1 MDFKQFSLSN
11 PVAVLGAGK
20 FGTAIANLIAANV
33 DQVLLYTHKT
43 TRAAA
48 GQISRTM
55 AAQPLEANIVVT
67 DDLVTVLRSC
77 PVIFPIVPA
86 AKFRGLIQE
95 IAAHLRPDH
104 ICIHGT
110 KGLDLVEYDGVLTRS
125 HLATMSEVIMQETTM
140 RQVGCLAGPNLS
152 GDLVKKDP
160 AVTVVASGS
169 EKVLSIGKQLLSQN
183 WFRVY
188 TSHDLVS
195 VEMCSVLKN
204 IFAIGAG
211 MLQGMGYQC
220 NTYGFFLTMSISEM
234 HYVMTT
240 MGIGTTALFG
250 PAGLGDLVATCGST
264 ASRNYMLGYRLAKG
278 EKLNAILHSA
288 KEVFE
293 GVQTVKVIHQLMQ
306 FYSVEAPITALIYR
320 ILFEELP
327 LKKGLSYLMRTSES
341 ATYPTDLPPPILN

>member
-1 MDFKQFSLSN
+1 MGFKQFSLNN

-20 FGTAIANLIAANV
+20 FGTAVANLIAPNV
-33 DQVLLYTHKT
+33 GEVFLYTHT
-43 TRAAA
+43 AARAAA

-55 AAQPLEANIVVT
+55 AAQPLAANIVVT
-67 DDLVTVLRSC
+67 DDWVTVLRCC

-86 AKFRGLIQE
+86 AKFRGLMQD

-110 KGLDLVEYDGVLTRS
+110 KGLDLVQYDGVLTRS
-125 HLATMSEVIMQETTM
+125 HLATMSEVIMQETKI
-140 RQVGCLAGPNLS
+140 RQIGCLAGPNLS

-160 AVTVVASGS
+160 AATVVASGA

-188 TSHDLVS
+188 TSDDILS

-211 MLQGMGYQC
+211 MLQGMGYQS
-220 NTYGFFLTMSISEM
+220 NTYALFITMSISEM
-234 HYVMTT
+234 HYMMTT

-264 ASRNYMLGYRLAKG
+264 ASRNYTIGYRLAKG
-278 EKLNAILHSA
+278 EKLNAILHGTR
-288 KEVFE
+288 EVSE
-293 GVQTVKVIHQLMQ
+293 GVQTVKIIHQLMQ
-306 FYSVEAPITALIYR
+306 FYSVEAPITRLIYR
-320 ILFEELP
+320 ILFEALP
-327 LKKGLSYLMRTSES
+327 LKQGLAYLMGRSENT
-341 ATYPTDLPPPILN
+341 TYPTDVPPILH

>member
-1 MDFKQFSLSN
+1 MDSKQFSLSN
-11 PVAVLGAGK
+11 QVAILGAGK
-20 FGTAIANLIAANV
+20 FGTAVANLIAANV
-33 DQVLLYTHKT
+33 NQVWLYTHKAA
-43 TRAAA
+43 RAAA

-55 AAQPLEANIVVT
+55 AAQPLAENIVVT
-67 DDLVTVLRSC
+67 DDLVTVLRAC

-86 AKFRGLIQE
+86 VKFRGLMQE
-95 IAAHLRPDH
+95 IAVHLRTDH

-110 KGLDLVEYDGVLTRS
+110 KGLDLARHDGVLTRS
-125 HLATMSEVIMQETTM
+125 HLATMSEVIMQETTV
-140 RQVGCLAGPNLS
+140 QQIGCLAGPNLS
-152 GDLVKKDP
+152 GDLVKRDP
-160 AVTVVASGS
+160 AVTVIASS
-169 EKVLSIGKQLLSQN
+169 AEKVLSIGKQLLTQD

-188 TSHDLVS
+188 TSHDLLS

-220 NTYGFFLTMSISEM
+220 NTYAFFLTMSISEM
-234 HYVMTT
+234 HYIMTT

-264 ASRNYMLGYRLAKG
+264 ASRNYTIGYRLAKG
-278 EKLNAILHSA
+278 ETLSAILHTA
-288 KEVFE
+288 KEVSE

-306 FYSVEAPITALIYR
+306 LYSVEAPITRLIYR

-327 LKKGLSYLMRTSES
+327 LKTGLADFIRASES
-341 ATYPTDLPPPILN
+341 AAYLLM